1 MKMRKIIAL
10 TLLFPLVSCNFFQK
24 KQIDNQVDTESE
36 LVEVELS
43 EKERFYVID
52 RNDVFL
58 WETPEANS
66 QPMDTLSY
74 GRIVEAEAEIGDFY
88 KVMSY
93 RTGNYAYI
101 EKSKLGNLED
111 IKLINSDLPWITYL
125 KEGDGET
132 QFFEKSKKLEK
143 YISLELVEKSEYDRE
158 KANAVSFLLAD
169 TLNVVKK
176 DGVTTLHGDDHSVI
190 VYRDNDSDNDDRT
203 VYKYEGQIAFLNQFL
218 MSGQYYESGNYFFV
232 DKKTG
237 SQGQSFV
244 DFPYIS
250 PYKKYIISLA
260 SNPYDG
266 GCNFELYSLDE
277 NYKISF
283 IFDALFLNWLPTYDV
298 TQIFWSKNGY
308 LYVPVNHAAVYWDKV
323 GNINSNYQYIR
334 IKIRYNHSF

>member
-1 MKMRKIIAL
+1 MKKIIAL
-10 TLLFPLVSCNFFQK
+10 TLLFPLVGCNFFQNK
-24 KQIDNQVDTESE
+24 SVENQNNKEELTEIA
-36 LVEVELS
+36 LL

-66 QPMDTLSY
+66 QPLDTLSY
-74 GRIVEAEAEIGDFY
+74 GEFVKPEAEIGNFY
-88 KVMSY
+88 KVMNY
-93 RTGNYAYI
+93 NTGYYGYI
-101 EKSKLGNLED
+101 EKSKLGDFKD

-125 KEGDGET
+125 KEGDREA

-176 DGVTTLHGDDHSVI
+176 DGVITLHGDDHSVI

-250 PYKKYIISLA
+250 PDKKYIISLGA
-260 SNPYDG
+260 NPYDG

-277 NYKISF
+277 NHKISF

-308 LYVPVNHAAVYWDKV
+308 LYVPVNQEAAYWDKA
-323 GNINSNYQYIR
+323 GNMNSNYQYIR
-334 IKIRYNHSF
+334 VKVK

>member
-1 MKMRKIIAL
+1 MKKIIVL
-10 TLLFPLVSCNFFQK
+10 ILLFPLVSCNFFQK
-24 KQIDNQVDTESE
+24 KSIDNQVDAESE
-36 LVEVELS
+36 LVEAELS

-58 WETPEANS
+58 WKTPEANS

-111 IKLINSDLPWITYL
+111 IKLINSDLPQITYL
-125 KEGDGET
+125 KEADGET

-176 DGVTTLHGDDHSVI
+176 DGVITLHGDDDSTT
-190 VYRDNDSDNDDRT
+190 VYKDIESDSDEYT
-203 VYKYEGQIAFLNQFL
+203 AYKYEGQIAFLSQFL
-218 MSGQYYESGNYFFV
+218 MSGMYYEASNYFFV

-237 SQGQSFV
+237 TQGQSFV

-250 PYKKYIISLA
+250 PDKKYIISLGA
-260 SNPYDG
+260 NPYEG
-266 GCNFELYSLDE
+266 GNVFELYSLDE
-277 NYKISF
+277 NHKISF
-283 IFDALFLNWLPTYDV
+283 VFDALFLNWLPTYDV

-308 LYVPVNHAAVYWDKV
+308 LYVPVNHAAVYWNKAE
-323 GNINSNYQYIR
+323 NMNSDYQYIR
-334 IKIRYNHSF
+334 VKVK